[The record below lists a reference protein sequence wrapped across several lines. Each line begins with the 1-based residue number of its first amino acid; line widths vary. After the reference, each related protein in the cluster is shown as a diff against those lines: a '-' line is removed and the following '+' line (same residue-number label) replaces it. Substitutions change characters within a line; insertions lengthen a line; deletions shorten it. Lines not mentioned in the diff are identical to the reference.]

1 MTERE
6 TAVAAP
12 FRHRNADHLRQVD
25 LIFYYTQDKKWMS
38 LDKAKKLISIAEKT
52 GLIKKENTGDYSLR
66 DDLREVK
73 IPLGFRPTDE
83 IFVIDESQTI
93 DTLEK
98 LLDDI
103 AETARIEKKD
113 LASEMERIR
122 KHFDNLIG
130 PEAAVILLA
139 KKYRVAY
146 EPYKVDLIKRIEE

>member
-1 MTERE
+1 MSERE

-38 LDKAKKLISIAEKT
+38 LDKAKKLISVAEKT

-83 IFVIDESQTI
+83 IFVIDESETI

-98 LLDDI
+98 LLGTI
-103 AETARIEKKD
+103 AETAKIEKKD
-113 LASEMERIR
+113 LAGEMERIR

-139 KKYRVAY
+139 KKYRVPY
-146 EPYKVDLIKRIEE
+146 GPYKADLIKRIEE

>member
-38 LDKAKKLISIAEKT
+38 LDKAKKLIAVAEKT
-52 GLIKKENTGDYSLR
+52 ELIKKENTGDYSLR
-66 DDLREVK
+66 EDLREVK

-83 IFVIDESQTI
+83 IFVIDESETI

-98 LLDDI
+98 LLGDI
-103 AETARIEKKD
+103 AETAKIEKKE
-113 LASEMERIR
+113 LVSEMERFK

-139 KKYRVAY
+139 KKYRV
-146 EPYKVDLIKRIEE
+146 PYGQYKADLLKRIEE